1 MIKCIPRPV
10 NRGAIQFGPH
20 SYMEIRNLI
29 GVNNLDDHQGQALV
43 NPNRHGWQN
52 VNYGDYLVFDEES
65 RLLKVLSPLD
75 FKNNYEAID

>member
-1 MIKCIPRPV
+1 MIKCVPKPV

-20 SYMEIRNLI
+20 SYMEIRDLI
-29 GVNNLDDHQGQALV
+29 GDNNLDDHQGQALV
-43 NPNRHGWQN
+43 NTKRHGWQN
-52 VNYGDYLVFDEES
+52 VSYGDYLVFDEEN